1 MEQKPVAIDLFA
13 GCGGMGLGM
22 KNAGFDVA
30 YANELLEDP
39 STTYREN
46 LSGTVVETADIRK
59 IKPEHVSR
67 KIRKSR
73 VDVIAAGLPC
83 QGFSMLGLR
92 DDNDERN
99 GYFKQV
105 WRFVE
110 FFQPKF
116 VVIENVVGILSMK
129 NGKVIRSIRNGFE
142 RRGYNVNIRKLVASD
157 FGVPQRRARVFI
169 ICSKK
174 KVAEEKLFP
183 TSKRHKEV
191 SISNAISDL
200 AFLGVGSSSGT
211 YERKPRTKFQ
221 RAIRRKSRVLH
232 NHESANHSKRIQK
245 RFSLVPTGEHGRK
258 SANYDSSKRDCFKM
272 DGRKPCRTISTL
284 PEDLVHYSRDRIPT
298 VRELARLQ
306 SFPDWFV
313 FHGPRTTGGPRRRH
327 ECPQYTQVGNAVPP
341 MLAEA
346 VFRKI
351 RKQMKPRQR

>member
-13 GCGGMGLGM
+13 GCGGMSLGM

-39 STTYREN
+39 SLTYREN
-46 LSGTVVETADIRK
+46 LSGTVVETGDIRNVR
-59 IKPEHVSR
+59 PAHVSK
-67 KIRKSR
+67 KISRSR

-92 DDNDERN
+92 DGNDERN
-99 GYFKQV
+99 SYFKQV

-116 VVIENVVGILSMK
+116 VVIENVVGILSMRK
-129 NGKVIRSIRNGFE
+129 GKIIKSICDGFE
-142 RRGYNVNIRKLVASD
+142 HRGYNVHIRKLVASD
-157 FGVPQRRARVFI
+157 FGVPQRRLRVFI
-169 ICSKK
+169 ICSKEK
-174 KVAEEKLFP
+174 IAGEKLFP
-183 TSKRHKEV
+183 KPKRGQEV
-191 SISNAISDL
+191 STGNAISDL
-200 AFLGVGSSSGT
+200 AFLGVGSSSDR
-211 YERKPRTKFQ
+211 YAIKPRTKFQ
-221 RAIRRKSRVLH
+221 MAIRRNSKGLH
-232 NHESANHSKRIQK
+232 NHQSPKHSKRIQK
-245 RFSLVPTGEHGRK
+245 RFSLVPTGEYGRR
-258 SANYDSSKRDCFKM
+258 SAHYDSEKRDCFKM
-272 DGRKPCRTISTL
+272 DPSKPCRTISTL

-306 SFPDWFV
+306 SFPDWFI
-313 FHGPRTTGGPRRRH
+313 FHGPRTTGGRRRKF

-351 RKQMKPRQR
+351 KGQMKAHRR